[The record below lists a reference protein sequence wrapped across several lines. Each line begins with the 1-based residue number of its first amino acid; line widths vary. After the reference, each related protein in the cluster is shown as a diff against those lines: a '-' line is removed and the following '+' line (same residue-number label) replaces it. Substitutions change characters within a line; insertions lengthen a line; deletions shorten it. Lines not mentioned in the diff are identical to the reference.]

1 MNNELN
7 GNRFCLLTKR
17 EKEFTREKDV
27 SAFDGICTSFLNYMN
42 NPTPLDRSEINTGI
56 ER

>member
-27 SAFDGICTSFLNYMN
+27 SAFDSICTSFLNYMN
-42 NPTPLDRSEINTGI
+42 NPTPLDRSEINTGL